1 MKKNSLRVS
10 ALVLACVPLLL
21 GSTTLVNAEEATK
34 DTTETV
40 LKADAADETVKED
53 EVTAVDKDK
62 ADEATKKFKLELKDE
77 IKTKVGS
84 KGVIN
89 LPKLNG
95 KELKGTFETEKPADK
110 EDLVTINEKGEW
122 TALKDGKSDVK
133 LFFIPDTA
141 TKELLKKEY
150 PKQEFGDKIPVE
162 NVSFIIEK
170 KDTTTPPTGNEK
182 LKLTL
187 KSTIGKDKKGKLS
200 VDHKGTPLTAEFNE
214 IKDGKIILAKD
225 GSFTIPET
233 NKESKFT
240 QEVTFK
246 LNDSD
251 PNFKKLQEAQPDK
264 TIELTY
270 KQTATIEVSSTGKK
284 DKKPI
289 KLTFK
294 TNTLKA
300 DFKNAIPDK
309 PWDEGTGKLEINDVE
324 GVKITGTYTEIKDS
338 PYISLDKNG
347 QWNALKPGKGD
358 FTPGFEISKESK
370 EALQKK
376 NPEKELE
383 ITIDKVNVDFV
394 DTTNSGNGNTGTPGG
409 KTAKDYVPVNKLP
422 QTGEEKMKFA
432 GVIGAVVIV
441 IAGIIFFMKKKKG
454 SDDTEA

>member
-162 NVSFIIEK
+162 NV
-170 KDTTTPPTGNEK
+170 
-182 LKLTL
+182 
-187 KSTIGKDKKGKLS
+187 
-200 VDHKGTPLTAEFNE
+200 
-214 IKDGKIILAKD
+214 
-225 GSFTIPET
+225 
-233 NKESKFT
+233 
-240 QEVTFK
+240 
-246 LNDSD
+246 
-251 PNFKKLQEAQPDK
+251 
-264 TIELTY
+264 
-270 KQTATIEVSSTGKK
+270 
-284 DKKPI
+284 
-289 KLTFK
+289 
-294 TNTLKA
+294 
-300 DFKNAIPDK
+300 
-309 PWDEGTGKLEINDVE
+309 
-324 GVKITGTYTEIKDS
+324 
-338 PYISLDKNG
+338 
-347 QWNALKPGKGD
+347 
-358 FTPGFEISKESK
+358 
-370 EALQKK
+370 
-376 NPEKELE
+376 
-383 ITIDKVNVDFV
+383 
-394 DTTNSGNGNTGTPGG
+394 
-409 KTAKDYVPVNKLP
+409 
-422 QTGEEKMKFA
+422 
-432 GVIGAVVIV
+432 
-441 IAGIIFFMKKKKG
+441 
-454 SDDTEA
+454 